1 MIGSF
6 DSHISFPKIM
16 KAVNYLEDKDMPF
29 FVTNE
34 DARFPGK
41 DPNIV
46 IPGTGTVY

>member
-1 MIGSF
+1 
-6 DSHISFPKIM
+6 M
-16 KAVNYLEDKDMPF
+16 KAVNYLHDDEMPF

-46 IPGTGTVY
+46 IPGAGTV